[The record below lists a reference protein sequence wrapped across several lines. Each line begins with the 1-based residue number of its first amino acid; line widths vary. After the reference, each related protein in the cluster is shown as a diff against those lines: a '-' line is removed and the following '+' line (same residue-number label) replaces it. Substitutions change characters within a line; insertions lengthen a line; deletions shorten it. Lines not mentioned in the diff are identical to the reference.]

1 MVFKIYTDGASRGNP
16 GISASGYVV
25 FDGHMKMIGERYFY
39 NGKATNNAAEYKAVI
54 GALEFVL
61 GISGAEKDMEL
72 YSDSQI
78 VVRQLKGEYK
88 VRDIGLRELHGK
100 ALVLLSSFKSY
111 KLFNVPREDKN
122 ISYVDRQLNH
132 LLDGVAAGV

>member
-25 FDGHMKMIGERYFY
+25 FDGYMKKIGERYFY

-61 GISGAEKDMEL
+61 SIPEAEREMEL

-88 VRDIGLRELHGK
+88 VRDTGLRELHGK
-100 ALVLLSSFKSY
+100 ALTLLGSFKSY

-132 LLDGVAAGV
+132 LLDGIIAGV

>member
-25 FDGHMKMIGERYFY
+25 FDGYMKMVGERYFY

-61 GISGAEKDMEL
+61 GMVERDKDIEL

-78 VVRQLKGEYK
+78 VVRQLKGDYK
-88 VRDIGLRELHGK
+88 VREAGLKELHGK
-100 ALVLLSSFKSY
+100 ALALLSSFKSY

-132 LLDGVAAGV
+132 LLDGITAGV